1 MEDRRG
7 GGSGPAAWGSAGGA
21 GHQWGSTVA
30 TSCDVEDWRLCG
42 RPNALGWRRGV
53 GWRHGALVAWC
64 GWVEARTGDEGR
76 GGVVVRG

>member
-42 RPNALGWRRGV
+42 RPNALDESPLQYCRGTTLTDM
-53 GWRHGALVAWC
+53 WD
-64 GWVEARTGDEGR
+64 RTHM
-76 GGVVVRG
+76 